1 MTTAWE
7 TLKQHLTK
15 DSRPNT
21 FGESIQIHDAALIF
35 VLLLP
40 FLKDEEH
47 EKLVFNSD
55 ESVMNAMAM
64 SKFIK
69 EFKEAGIIQ

>member
-21 FGESIQIHDAALIF
+21 FGEAWQVYDAALIF

-40 FLKDEEH
+40 FLKDREH
-47 EKLVFNSD
+47 ELSVFNSD
-55 ESVMNAMAM
+55 EGVLKAMAK
-64 SKFIK
+64 SELTK